1 MSRSVLF
8 ATYSDRG
15 RTISLRTGIGVLLL
29 IAILIGGCA
38 GPMAMHSPSQPPT
51 ELDYSTTRTSNEGR
65 FIASFTSALDPIAI
79 NQMHSWTLHVETAD
93 GAPVENATIQVSGD
107 MPEHRHGMPTQPQV
121 TQNLGGGDYLVEGMR
136 FQMGGWWTVTFE
148 IDANGV
154 QDSVTFNLQL
164 R

>member
-1 MSRSVLF
+1 MTKSIFL
-8 ATYSDRG
+8 ATLPNHG
-15 RTISLRTGIGVLLL
+15 RASIGMLLL
-29 IAILIGGCA
+29 IAMLIGGCTM
-38 GPMAMHSPSQPPT
+38 PMAMHSQGNPPA
-51 ELDYSTTRTSNEGR
+51 ELDYSTTRTSDEGR
-65 FIASFTSALDPIAI
+65 FVASFTSALDPIAI

-93 GAPVENATIQVSGD
+93 GAPVENATIRVSGD

-148 IDANGV
+148 IDADGV
-154 QDSVTFNLQL
+154 QDSVTFNLRL